1 MKFIDELDIER
12 VNQTLNFET
21 NDCKIVGSCDIFTT
35 KAVASDRK
43 LYKTIDQH
51 FDTILQENENYNATL
66 QQQLAAPEPNQPNQP
81 PCSSPLYPNRRDSNS
96 FWEQKRRISISEYNN
111 NTNNNNTSN
120 SSSGSNN
127 NHPGA
132 SNTPPTTFFKSA
144 KLNDQNLKE
153 LVSNYDSGSMSSSS
167 LDSSFKNH
175 EKMRRRSS
183 SSISSFKSGKSS
195 NHNSN
200 NAGSTT
206 NNVNKRRKSSI
217 NERPSNLN
225 LGPFGPINEP
235 SSRKIFAYLIAILN
249 ASYPD
254 HDFSSVEPTDFVKTS
269 LKTFIS
275 KFENTLYSLGRQPEE
290 WIWEVINS
298 HMTLSD
304 CVLFQYSPSNSFLE
318 DEPGYLWNLIGFLY
332 NKKRKR
338 VAYLYLICSRL
349 NSNTS
354 EVEDASVKELQGKL
368 IIDDGSNEYEG
379 EYDFTYDENVID
391 DKSDHEGPLH

>member
-1 MKFIDELDIER
+1 MDIER

-51 FDTILQENENYNATL
+51 LDTILQENENYNAAIQQ
-66 QQQLAAPEPNQPNQP
+66 QQQLATPETNQS
-81 PCSSPLYPNRRDSNS
+81 PCSSPFYSNRRDSNS
-96 FWEQKRRISISEYNN
+96 FWEQKRRISFSEHNS
-111 NTNNNNTSN
+111 NTNN
-120 SSSGSNN
+120 SNN
-127 NHPGA
+127 NSGNGNNYPGA
-132 SNTPPTTFFKSA
+132 NSTCPATFSKSV

-167 LDSSFKNH
+167 LDSSCKND
-175 EKMRRRSS
+175 EKIRRRSS

-195 NHNSN
+195 NN
-200 NAGSTT
+200 NYTSGATT
-206 NNVNKRRKSSI
+206 NNVSKRRKSSI
-217 NERPSNLN
+217 NERPTNLN

-235 SSRKIFAYLIAILN
+235 STRKIFAYLIAILN

-269 LKTFIS
+269 LKSFIS

-304 CVLFQYSPSNSFLE
+304 CVLFQYSPSSSFLE

-332 NKKRKR
+332 NRKRKR

-354 EVEDASVKELQGKL
+354 EVEDTLAKRPRGKL
-368 IIDDGSNEYEG
+368 TIDDGLNEYEG

-391 DKSDHEGPLH
+391 DKSDHEGPLQ